1 MAKTRRELVAHRFEG
16 ERFDDHGL
24 DLDVLPDLV
33 AYKTLLVETAKEL
46 WRKRNPNRQRL
57 PKNFEDSLRLKF
69 YELRPGSTVVP
80 LVREMDYDETALPF
94 EPTADELDEA
104 VVLIADTIEA
114 IAHDSLVPESLPQS
128 VLPLFANYGRTL
140 REGEV
145 FLQELPGRPKP
156 VRYSIQV
163 RDSLAVRSQGD
174 YEDAIEFAGE
184 VRSADLDGLNF
195 SIRLDDGTKIPG
207 KFTPEQEAM
216 IVEALREHASQ
227 RLRVR
232 GRAEF
237 TWPTGKAR
245 RITSIEEVV
254 VQTAGE
260 TAYDSTVRPVWEV
273 AIELGGSI
281 PGEEWAKVPRDLSK
295 RLDDYLYADA
305 AGEDG

>member
-33 AYKTLLVETAKEL
+33 AYKVLLVETAKEL
-46 WRKRNPNRQRL
+46 WRKRNPSRQRL

-80 LVREMDYDETALPF
+80 LVREIDYDETALPF
-94 EPTADELDEA
+94 EPTGDELDEA

-114 IAHDSLVPESLPQS
+114 IAQDSLVPEALPKS
-128 VLPLFANYGRTL
+128 VFPLFANYGRTL
-140 REGEV
+140 REGEL
-145 FLQELPGRPKP
+145 FLQELPKRPKP

-207 KFTPEQEAM
+207 KFSPEQEAM
-216 IVEALREHASQ
+216 IVEALREHASR

-254 VQTAGE
+254 VQMAGD
-260 TAYDSTVRPVWEV
+260 TPYDSTVRPVWEV
-273 AIELGGSI
+273 AVEIGGSI

-295 RLDDYLYADA
+295 RLDHYLYSAA

>member
-46 WRKRNPNRQRL
+46 WRKRNPSRQRL

-80 LVREMDYDETALPF
+80 LVREIDYDETALPF

-114 IAHDSLVPESLPQS
+114 IAQDSLVPEALPKS
-128 VLPLFANYGRTL
+128 VFPLFANYGRTL

-145 FLQELPGRPKP
+145 FLQELPKRPKP

-163 RDSLAVRSQGD
+163 RDSLAVRTQGD

-207 KFTPEQEAM
+207 KFSPEQEAM
-216 IVEALREHASQ
+216 IVEALREHASR

-254 VQTAGE
+254 LQMAGD
-260 TAYDSTVRPVWEV
+260 TPYDLTVRPVWEV
-273 AIELGGSI
+273 AVEIGGSI
-281 PGEEWAKVPRDLSK
+281 PGEEWTKVPRDLSK
-295 RLDDYLYADA
+295 RLDHYLYAAA